1 MEPNSDHCT
10 KCGKPKT
17 GTKGATIT
25 QWVSLCQC
33 DALLSAA
40 EQFGGESERIE
51 SCKTC
56 GKKIE
61 QQRPGSLTQWIFKE
75 NSCRCEF
82 PVVAS
87 APVQPPATPHQV
99 SLRRVEEIPIDDSN
113 IRVELAAAVQDEFA
127 PEAGQKNQT
136 IIRVAILAVFLL
148 GVSLFAYLT
157 VGILSSGKSESD
169 IQTSNLKAKQFI
181 DLELS
186 ERHPPDVVGNVG
198 LVLDGN
204 NVVEAQQF
212 MPAAEA
218 EIQPGDQIQSI
229 DGENVVS
236 LDSRSIEQK
245 LFGSCGTSV
254 HISLLRNDQPLSF
267 NLERDENIYE
277 NFPDKSTAPQYYNLG
292 IQEKCK
298 GRANRSRLAFTRAI
312 EKGDEPIKTKA
323 TTQLKCELPK
333 KYVSF
338 EAQKMNNDAHNMF
351 VSAAYKSF
359 LVQSKYCIEKFP
371 EFEWPYITLAM
382 FYMLDEKDDKAQELL
397 QKVSETNPDFT
408 RAWILQSML
417 KERAGDKTAAKELMN
432 RALSLNQESLEERN
446 NLKTIFS
453 KVEKTFSDS
462 SYVREWKKSVRRR
475 QAKLQ

>member
-33 DALLSAA
+33 DALLSAKEAVGGEA
-40 EQFGGESERIE
+40 EQIK

-75 NSCRCEF
+75 NSCRCAL
-82 PVVAS
+82 PVVETS
-87 APVQPPATPHQV
+87 HVQPRVTPHQV
-99 SLRRVEEIPIDDSN
+99 SLRRVEEPPVDDSSL
-113 IRVELAAAVQDEFA
+113 RAEFASAVQAEFE
-127 PEAGQKNQT
+127 PKAGRNNQT
-136 IIRVAILAVFLL
+136 IIGAAIVAAFLL

-157 VGILSSGKSESD
+157 VGILSSSKSETD
-169 IQTSNLKAKQFI
+169 VRTSNLKTKQSI
-181 DLELS
+181 ELELS
-186 ERHPPDVVGNVG
+186 ERHPPDLVGSVG

-204 NVVEAQQF
+204 KVVEAQQF
-212 MPAAEA
+212 MPARESQ
-218 EIQPGDQIQSI
+218 IQPGDRIQSI
-229 DGENVVS
+229 DGESVVS
-236 LDSRSIEQK
+236 MDSRSIEQK

-254 HISLLRNDQPLSF
+254 HISLLRSGHPLSF

-277 NFPDKSTAPQYYNLG
+277 NFPSKLTAPQYYNLG

-312 EKGDEPIKTKA
+312 EDGDEAIKAKA
-323 TTQLKCELPK
+323 RTQLKCELPK

-359 LVQSKYCIEKFP
+359 LVQSKNCIEKFP
-371 EFEWPYITLAM
+371 EFEWPYITRAM
-382 FYMLDEKDDKAQELL
+382 FYMLDDKDDKAQELL
-397 QKVSETNPDFT
+397 QKVAETNPDFT

-432 RALSLNQESLEERN
+432 RAVSLNQESLEERN

-453 KVEKTFSDS
+453 IVEKTFADS

-475 QAKLQ
+475 QR